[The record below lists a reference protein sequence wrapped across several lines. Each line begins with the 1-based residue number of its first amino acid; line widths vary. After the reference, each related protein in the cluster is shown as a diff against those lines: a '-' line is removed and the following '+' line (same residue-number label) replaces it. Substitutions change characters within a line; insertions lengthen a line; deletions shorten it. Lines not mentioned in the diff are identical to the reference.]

1 MDTFALRSPGLVH
14 LGLFLEIMR
23 DMRPLISSLSPV
35 IISLVMA
42 VAGRYTTT
50 CFSGFIIPHSC
61 VFFCTTVSNSGVI
74 GWVCLAILIV
84 L

>member
-42 VAGRYTTT
+42 VAGRYTAT
-50 CFSGFIIPHSC
+50 CFSGYPTFLGFLLYYIKLRGYWLCPS
-61 VFFCTTVSNSGVI
+61 
-74 GWVCLAILIV
+74 LIKSD
-84 L
+84 